1 MKKDN
6 LKNFENFTGKHL
18 CRSLLLIKLQA
29 NTYLGELL
37 RTAASNIMSNL
48 YQKSQEKVVK

>member
-29 NTYLGELL
+29 NTYLEELL

-48 YQKSQEKVVK
+48 YQMSQEKVVK